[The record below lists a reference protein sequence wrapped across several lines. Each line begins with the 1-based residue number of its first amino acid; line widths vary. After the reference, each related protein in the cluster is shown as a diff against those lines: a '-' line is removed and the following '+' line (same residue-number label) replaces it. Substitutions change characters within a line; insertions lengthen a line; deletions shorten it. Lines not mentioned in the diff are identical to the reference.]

1 MTEGG
6 GTGPYEIR
14 QVRENFSEKVHL
26 SRDRKKHVVGYIT
39 ALPNT
44 CRHCYA
50 QECGIRKT
58 AMQVKQSSLN
68 NRNRYDRSVA
78 LKMFVK
84 ASHVLPFVNPYRN
97 EKI

>member
-6 GTGPYEIR
+6 GTGPSEIR
-14 QVRENFSEKVHL
+14 QVRETFSEKVHL
-26 SRDRKKHVVGYIT
+26 SRDRKRHMVGYIT

-44 CRHCYA
+44 CRHCCA
-50 QECGIRKT
+50 QECGIIKM
-58 AMQVKQSSLN
+58 AMQVEQSNLS
-68 NRNRYDRSVA
+68 NRNNYDHSTA

-84 ASHVLPFVNPYRN
+84 ASHCLPFVNPYRN